1 MSSTK
6 ESWTSKH
13 YHTARQL
20 AKKSGLDDDEAKAY
34 GRGAR
39 AKAVLAWDKKF
50 G

>member
-34 GRGAR
+34 GRDAR